1 MPISEFTYRR
11 RVQFPETDASGIV
24 HFTNFFKYV
33 EEAEHAMWRAA
44 GVSINQHDRGIGW
57 PRVAASFEFR
67 KPLRFEDEFDV
78 HLRIAEKT
86 GKTIRYAATLRR
98 NGEVHAEGSLTII
111 CVRRV
116 AGEPIKATNIPA
128 DLAALFE
135 VTTDAELSRT
145 SEKTVQ
151 HGDTVFTVKS
161 ARTSHRTRDR
171 ISGRRR
177 RDE

>member
-1 MPISEFTYRR
+1 MSISTFVYRR

-44 GVSINQHDRGIGW
+44 GTSINQHDRGIGW

-78 HLRIAEKT
+78 HIRVAEKT
-86 GKTIRYAATLRR
+86 RKTIRYAASLRKD
-98 NGEVHAEGSLTII
+98 GEILAEGSLTII

-116 AGEPIKATNIPA
+116 PNEPVKAIDIPR
-128 DLAALFE
+128 DLAELFE
-135 VTTDAELSRT
+135 VAHS
-145 SEKTVQ
+145 
-151 HGDTVFTVKS
+151 
-161 ARTSHRTRDR
+161 
-171 ISGRRR
+171 
-177 RDE
+177 

>member
-1 MPISEFTYRR
+1 MISSFVYRR

-44 GVSINQHDRGIGW
+44 GLSIAQRDREIGW

-86 GKTIRYAATLRR
+86 GKTIRYAAELRMD
-98 NGEVHAEGSLTII
+98 GEVLAVGSLTII
-111 CVRRV
+111 CVRRRP
-116 AGEPIKATNIPA
+116 GEPVRATEIPA
-128 DLAALFE
+128 DI
-135 VTTDAELSRT
+135 AERFA
-145 SEKTVQ
+145 VA
-151 HGDTVFTVKS
+151 D
-161 ARTSHRTRDR
+161 TRDAR
-171 ISGRRR
+171 VTGA
-177 RDE
+177 

>member
-1 MPISEFTYRR
+1 MAISQFVYRR

-78 HLRIAEKT
+78 HLRVAEKT
-86 GKTIRYAATLRR
+86 SKTIRYAASLRR

-116 AGEPIKATNIPA
+116 AGEPIKAANIPA

-135 VTTDAELSRT
+135 VATDTELSSRT
-145 SEKTVQ
+145 TEQTAQ
-151 HGDTVFTVKS
+151 HGVTE
-161 ARTSHRTRDR
+161 TR
-171 ISGRRR
+171 
-177 RDE
+177 